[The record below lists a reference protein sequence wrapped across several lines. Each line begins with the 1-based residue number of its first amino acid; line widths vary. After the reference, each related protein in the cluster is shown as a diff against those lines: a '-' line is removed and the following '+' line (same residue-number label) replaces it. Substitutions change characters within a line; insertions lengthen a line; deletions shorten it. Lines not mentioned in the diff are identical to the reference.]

1 MRPLEFKGI
10 KMKKIILSTLLVGL
24 SLYAGPTLTPEVKDL
39 LKSAKENVSSVNA
52 ADLTSM
58 IEKES
63 VILIDVRDP
72 NEWKKGAIDTK
83 RLVQISRGFLEIK
96 YPKLILKKYNK
107 DDNFVVYCA
116 IEPRSV
122 LAASRLKELGFTNV
136 SYLKG
141 GFKNWSKLGYK
152 TTPKIK

>member
-1 MRPLEFKGI
+1 
-10 KMKKIILSTLLVGL
+10 MKKIILSTLLVGL

-39 LKSAKENVSSVNA
+39 LKSAKENVSNVNA
-52 ADLTSM
+52 ADLSSM

-63 VILIDVRDP
+63 VVLIDVRDP
-72 NEWKKGAIDTK
+72 NEWEKGAIETK
-83 RLVQISRGFLEIK
+83 QLVQISRGFLEVK

-141 GFKNWSKLGYK
+141 GLKNWSKQGYK
-152 TTPKIK
+152 TTPKLK